1 MATSKV
7 TDSRSVKFV
16 DTVQS
21 SKKGILLK
29 AKHLV
34 WQLAMGHLRIPQEK
48 MDSLILGQFS
58 LALYSRDLQWIRAIR
73 REATII
79 YSESC
84 FLQACC

>member
-16 DTVQS
+16 DTVES
-21 SKKGILLK
+21 SIKKGILLK

-34 WQLAMGHLRIPQEK
+34 WQLGHLRIPQGRWILLSL
-48 MDSLILGQFS
+48 DSLVLP
-58 LALYSRDLQWIRAIR
+58 RLQWIRAIR

-84 FLQACC
+84 FLQTCC

>member
-16 DTVQS
+16 HAMES
-21 SKKGILLK
+21 SIKKGILLK

-34 WQLAMGHLRIPQEK
+34 WQLGHLRIPHEK

-58 LALYSRDLQWIRAIR
+58 LASSSRDLQWIRAIR

-84 FLQACC
+84 FLQTCC